1 MTSHQLK
8 PVDFEFPNFDDPSLL
23 NRRVNQYFVVCVPQT
38 TDEDVQLYTEAREKY
53 GRMVH
58 LVSIDI
64 AFNIGNTLKIK
75 LLTKELNNFN
85 SINDCNL

>member
-58 LVSIDI
+58 LVSIDS
-64 AFNIGNTLKIK
+64 AFNIGNTQKK
-75 LLTKELNNFN
+75 
-85 SINDCNL
+85 NLRRS